1 MRHTPHHGHH
11 HGTHR
16 RQGDHRSRG
25 RQREGQRLGGRGHR
39 RHRHTMAVE
48 DRGPM
53 AHTPRHSEGGG
64 GAEAGIIIRSEDT
77 HRHARH
83 AHRHRSGGTRRRHH
97 AGKAQPQVT
106 DAPQRTLTHWHT
118 RGAETRPSDCRDAIN
133 RVSTTT
139 ERHRRDH
146 NPPPTTMRRKYASR
160 HTTPAHLTDTWP
172 SSTAAGAKRENPLL

>member
-1 MRHTPHHGHH
+1 MCHTPHHGHH
-11 HGTHR
+11 RGTLGRHR
-16 RQGDHRSRG
+16 DHRGRG

-48 DRGPM
+48 DRGPV
-53 AHTPRHSEGGG
+53 AHTPRHSEDRG

-118 RGAETRPSDCRDAIN
+118 RGAETRPNDCRDAIN
-133 RVSTTT
+133 RVSPGAGKDAATG
-139 ERHRRDH
+139 HY
-146 NPPPTTMRRKYASR
+146 PWMRRKYTPR
-160 HTTPAHLTDTWP
+160 HARHRRT
-172 SSTAAGAKRENPLL
+172 

>member
-11 HGTHR
+11 RGILGRHR
-16 RQGDHRSRG
+16 DHRGRR

-48 DRGPM
+48 DSRPV

-118 RGAETRPSDCRDAIN
+118 PPRPTCKTSDDNNDDNDRGDARRQASHPRPWLF
-133 RVSTTT
+133 
-139 ERHRRDH
+139 
-146 NPPPTTMRRKYASR
+146 
-160 HTTPAHLTDTWP
+160 LT
-172 SSTAAGAKRENPLL
+172 